1 MNPPPWFERQLEDLK
16 AARPKWAKGL
26 PEIQTRA
33 GEVISGEDSV
43 WILGAALFVEKEAVR
58 HDLLEELRRHGDP
71 ASLDAWLGAALTA
84 WAGSKTAAKDV
95 WMLNAVPPLAG
106 AGSVKI
112 MDAIIRGWVRA
123 KEKALALRTLDALGR
138 ANVREAKE
146 LMPVL
151 ALCVKDHAVSQEAG
165 RVQRK
170 QAAATGLGAVEAA
183 DAVVPTLGL
192 DSRGELKLDYGNR
205 IFTARLNS
213 RLEME
218 LLDHDGRVMKSL
230 PAGRSTD
237 DATKVRQAKE
247 TWSGLKTGLKRL
259 IRVQA
264 RRLEESMIHGH
275 SWSLSALGKSW
286 LSHPVLSR
294 LARSVVWHSGG
305 LRLRITEDHGFA
317 TVEDD
322 PVTPEADARLRVAHP
337 LSLDTAELAAWR
349 QVFADYR
356 LFQMVPQLD
365 RETYRVPADGPA
377 SKRSAAPPH
386 APLSPG
392 VLFGILENDGWRL
405 QGSDGVF
412 SAAWKSFQ
420 EESVTAWITFTG
432 LLAGRLAESQP
443 QHLHDCFFQAGR
455 TGPDES
461 IKPGSP
467 LPLSEVPP
475 VAYSET
481 LRRLH
486 RLCQAGQEI

>member
-1 MNPPPWFERQLEDLK
+1 MSPPPWFERQLEDLK

-26 PEIQTRA
+26 PDIQTRA
-33 GEVISGEDSV
+33 GERIPGADTV
-43 WILGAALFVEKEAVR
+43 WVLGAALFVEKEAVR
-58 HDLLEELRRHGDP
+58 HDLLDELRRHGETT
-71 ASLDAWLGAALTA
+71 SLDAWLCAALTA
-84 WAGSKTAAKDV
+84 WAGSKTAAKDA

-106 AGSVKI
+106 GGSVKI
-112 MDAIIRGWVRA
+112 MDGIIRGWVRA
-123 KEKALALRTLDALGR
+123 REKALALRTLDALGR
-138 ANVREAKE
+138 VNVREAKE

-165 RVQRK
+165 RVLRK
-170 QAAATGLGAVEAA
+170 QAAATGLDAVEAA

-192 DSRGELKLDYGNR
+192 DSRGEVSLDFGSR
-205 IFTARLNS
+205 AFTARLNAQW
-213 RLEME
+213 EME

-237 DATKVRQAKE
+237 DAAKVRQAKE

-264 RRLEESMIHGH
+264 RRLEESMVHGH

-317 TVEDD
+317 TMEDD
-322 PVTPEADARLRVAHP
+322 PVTVAADTLLRVAHP
-337 LSLDTAELAAWR
+337 LSFDAAELAAWS

-356 LFQMVPQLD
+356 LFQIVPQLD
-365 RETYRVPADGPA
+365 RETYRVPSDESA
-377 SKRSAAPPH
+377 SKRFAAPPH

-392 VLFGILENDGWRL
+392 VLFGILENDSWRL

-412 SAAWKSFQ
+412 TAAWKSFH

-443 QHLHDCFFQAGR
+443 QRLHDCFFQAGR

-461 IKPGSP
+461 IKPGA
-467 LPLSEVPP
+467 PLSLTEVPP

-486 RLCQAGQEI
+486 RLLKTAAAE

>member
-1 MNPPPWFERQLEDLK
+1 MSPPPWFERQLEDLK

-26 PEIQTRA
+26 PDIQTRA
-33 GEVISGEDSV
+33 GERIPGADTV
-43 WILGAALFVEKEAVR
+43 WVLGAALFVEKEAVR
-58 HDLLEELRRHGDP
+58 HDLLDELRRHGDP

-84 WAGSKTAAKDV
+84 WAGSKTAAKDA

-106 AGSVKI
+106 GGSVKI
-112 MDAIIRGWVRA
+112 MDGIIRGWVRA
-123 KEKALALRTLDALGR
+123 REKALALRTLDALGR
-138 ANVREAKE
+138 VNVREAKE

-192 DSRGELKLDYGNR
+192 DSRGELSLDYGSR
-205 IFTARLNS
+205 AFTARLNAQ
-213 RLEME
+213 LEME

-237 DATKVRQAKE
+237 DAAKVRQAKE

-264 RRLEESMIHGH
+264 RRLEESMVHGH

-294 LARSVVWHSGG
+294 IARSVVWHSGG
-305 LRLRITEDHGFA
+305 MRLRITEDHGFA

-322 PVTPEADARLRVAHP
+322 AVTVAADTLLRVAHP
-337 LSLDTAELAAWR
+337 LSLDAAELAAWR

-356 LFQMVPQLD
+356 LFQIVPQLD
-365 RETYRVPADGPA
+365 RETYRVPSNGSA
-377 SKRSAAPPH
+377 SKRFAAPPH

-392 VLFGILENDGWRL
+392 VLFGILENDSWRL

-412 SAAWKSFQ
+412 TAAWKSFH

-443 QHLHDCFFQAGR
+443 QRLHDCFFQAGR

-461 IKPGSP
+461 IKPGA
-467 LPLSEVPP
+467 PLSLTEVPP

-486 RLCQAGQEI
+486 RLSQAGQET